1 MGKEEWT
8 ADFSAIQRTLEKE
21 VEKAGAYIKE
31 CAARS
36 RQEDE
41 RKKQVKARYI
51 EKYGD
56 FIGTVLYNEYLKQGG
71 VNHGK
76 ERKASAG

>member
-1 MGKEEWT
+1 MKKDEW
-8 ADFSAIQRTLEKE
+8 AVDFSAIRRTLEKE
-21 VEKAGAYIKE
+21 AEKAGAYIKE

-36 RQEDE
+36 KQEDE

-56 FIGTVLYNEYLKQGG
+56 FIGTVLYNERLKQ
-71 VNHGK
+71 
-76 ERKASAG
+76 ED

>member
-1 MGKEEWT
+1 MGKEEWA

-31 CAARS
+31 CAARQK
-36 RQEDE
+36 QEDE
-41 RKKQVKARYI
+41 HKKKVYTRYI

-56 FIGTVLYNEYLKQGG
+56 FIGTVLYNEYLKSW
-71 VNHGK
+71 
-76 ERKASAG
+76 A

>member
-1 MGKEEWT
+1 MEKEEW
-8 ADFSAIQRTLEKE
+8 ADAFSAIQRTLEKE

-36 RQEDE
+36 KQEDE
-41 RKKQVKARYI
+41 HKKQVYSRYI

-56 FIGTVLYNEYLKQGG
+56 FIGTVLYNERLKQ
-71 VNHGK
+71 
-76 ERKASAG
+76 ED

>member
-1 MGKEEWT
+1 MGKEEWA
-8 ADFSAIQRTLEKE
+8 ADFSAIRITLEKE

-36 RQEDE
+36 KQEDE
-41 RKKQVKARYI
+41 HKKHVYARYI

-56 FIGTVLYNEYLKQGG
+56 FIGTVLYNEHLKQ
-71 VNHGK
+71 
-76 ERKASAG
+76 ED